1 LRRFPDGA
9 LRELIM
15 KIDAVELRVLKMRL
29 LKPFR
34 TSFGV
39 QQDRYPLLVRL
50 EIDGRSHW
58 GECVAG
64 EGPWYSYETVETAWQ
79 ILKGYLLPAMI
90 GRELA
95 DVAALETLFAPI
107 RGHHMAKACLEMAFT
122 AALAERARKPLAKF
136 LGGVRDRVET
146 GVSIGIQA
154 TADELLEHI
163 AARLAEGYRRIKV
176 KIEPGWDVQ
185 AIGAIRERYP
195 EITLMADANSAY
207 DLDDA
212 AHLAQL
218 DPFRLLMLEQPLAA
232 GDLVDHAA
240 LQQQLRTPIC
250 LDESIESARDARQ
263 ALQLGACQV
272 INIKPGRVGGFAES
286 RRIHDIAANGGV
298 PVWCGGMLETGIG
311 RACNVA
317 LATLPNF
324 RLPGDISASDR
335 YWAEDIVDP
344 PFVLQ
349 KGGTIAVPTRWGLGV
364 RVKVELVDR
373 LTVRREMVR

>member
-1 LRRFPDGA
+1 
-9 LRELIM
+9 M
-15 KIDAVELRVLKMRL
+15 KIDCVELRVLKMRL

-50 EIDGRSHW
+50 EIDGRSSW

-64 EGPWYSYETVETAWQ
+64 EGPWYSYETIETAWQ
-79 ILKGYLLPAMI
+79 ILKGYLLPAVI

-95 DVAALETLFAPI
+95 DIDALETLFAPV

-122 AALAERARKPLAKF
+122 AALAERARKPLATF

-154 TADELLEHI
+154 TTDELLENI
-163 AARLAEGYRRIKV
+163 GARLAEGYRRIKV
-176 KIEPGWDVQ
+176 KIEPGWDVT
-185 AIGAIRERYP
+185 AIAAIRERYP

-207 DLDDA
+207 ELDDA

-218 DPFRLLMLEQPLAA
+218 DQFRLLMLEQPLTA

-240 LQQQLRTPIC
+240 LQRQVRTPIC
-250 LDESIESARDARQ
+250 LDESIESARDARH

-335 YWAEDIVDP
+335 YWAEDIVEP

-364 RVKVELVDR
+364 RIKVELVDR
-373 LTVRREMVR
+373 LTVRREMIR

>member
-1 LRRFPDGA
+1 V
-9 LRELIM
+9 

-29 LKPFR
+29 LNPFR

-90 GRELA
+90 GREMA

-154 TADELLEHI
+154 TTDELLEHI

-218 DPFRLLMLEQPLAA
+218 DRFRLLMLEQPLAA
-232 GDLVDHAA
+232 DDLVDHAA

>member
-1 LRRFPDGA
+1 
-9 LRELIM
+9 M
-15 KIDAVELRVLKMRL
+15 KINAVELRVLKMRL
-29 LKPFR
+29 VKPFR

-50 EIDGRSHW
+50 DIDGHSHW

-79 ILKGYLLPAMI
+79 MLKGYLLPAVI

-95 DVAALETLFAPI
+95 NVDALETLLAPV
-107 RGHHMAKACLEMAFT
+107 RGHHMAKACIEMAFT
-122 AALAERARKPLAKF
+122 GALAEHARKPLATF

-154 TADELLEHI
+154 TVDELLDSIGSH
-163 AARLAEGYRRIKV
+163 LAQGYRRIKV
-176 KIEPGWDVQ
+176 KIEPGWDVM
-185 AIGAIRERYP
+185 AIGAIREKYP

-207 DLDDA
+207 SLDDSS
-212 AHLAQL
+212 HLAQL
-218 DPFRLLMLEQPLAA
+218 DRFGLLMLEQPLAVD
-232 GDLVDHAA
+232 DLVDHAA
-240 LQQQLRTPIC
+240 LQRQIRTPIC

-263 ALQLGACQV
+263 ALQLGSCRV
-272 INIKPGRVGGFAES
+272 INIKPGRVGGFSES
-286 RRIHDIAANGGV
+286 RRIHDIAGNAGV

-311 RACNVA
+311 RAANVA

-349 KGGTIAVPTRWGLGV
+349 RGGTISVPTRWGLGV
-364 RVKVELVDR
+364 RVKVDLVER
-373 LTVRREMVR
+373 LTVRRDTIR

>member
-1 LRRFPDGA
+1 
-9 LRELIM
+9 M
-15 KIDAVELRVLKMRL
+15 KIDCVELRVLKMRL

-50 EIDGRSHW
+50 EIDDRSYW

-64 EGPWYSYETVETAWQ
+64 EGPWYSYETIETAWQ
-79 ILKGYLLPAMI
+79 ILKGYLLPAVV

-95 DVAALETLFAPI
+95 DVDALETLFAPV
-107 RGHHMAKACLEMAFT
+107 RGHHMAKACLEMALT
-122 AALAERARKPLAKF
+122 AALAERARKPLATF

-154 TADELLEHI
+154 TTDELLENI
-163 AARLAEGYRRIKV
+163 GARLAEGYRRIKV
-176 KIEPGWDVQ
+176 KIEPGWDVT
-185 AIGAIRERYP
+185 AIAAIRERYP
-195 EITLMADANSAY
+195 EITLMADANSSY

-240 LQQQLRTPIC
+240 LQRQIRTPIC
-250 LDESIESARDARQ
+250 LDESIESARDARH

-286 RRIHDIAANGGV
+286 RRIHDIALSGGV

-335 YWAEDIVDP
+335 YWAEDIVEP

-364 RVKVELVDR
+364 RIKVDLVDR
-373 LTVRREMVR
+373 LTVRREMIR

>member
-1 LRRFPDGA
+1 
-9 LRELIM
+9 M
-15 KIDAVELRVLKMRL
+15 
-29 LKPFR
+29 
-34 TSFGV
+34 S
-39 QQDRYPLLVRL
+39 
-50 EIDGRSHW
+50 
-58 GECVAG
+58 
-64 EGPWYSYETVETAWQ
+64 
-79 ILKGYLLPAMI
+79 

-154 TADELLEHI
+154 TTDELLEPF

-207 DLDDA
+207 ELDDA

-218 DPFRLLMLEQPLAA
+218 DRFRLLMLEQPLAA
-232 GDLVDHAA
+232 GDLIDHAA
-240 LQQQLRTPIC
+240 LQRQLHTPVC
-250 LDESIESARDARQ
+250 LDESIETARDARH

-298 PVWCGGMLETGIG
+298 PVGCGGMLETGIG

-335 YWAEDIVDP
+335 YWAEDIIEP
-344 PFVLQ
+344 PFTLQ
-349 KGGTIAVPTRWGLGV
+349 RGGTVSVPTRWGLGV
-364 RVKVELVDR
+364 RVKVDLVER
-373 LTVRREMVR
+373 LTVRREMISA

>member
-1 LRRFPDGA
+1 
-9 LRELIM
+9 M

-29 LKPFR
+29 LNPFR

-154 TADELLEHI
+154 TTDELLEHI

-218 DPFRLLMLEQPLAA
+218 DRFRLLMLEQPLAA
-232 GDLVDHAA
+232 DDLVDHAA

>member
-1 LRRFPDGA
+1 
-9 LRELIM
+9 M
-15 KIDAVELRVLKMRL
+15 KIDSVELRVLKMRL
-29 LKPFR
+29 LQPFR

-79 ILKGYLLPAMI
+79 MLKGYLLPAVI
-90 GRELA
+90 GRDLT
-95 DVAALETLFAPI
+95 DVDALESSFAPV
-107 RGHHMAKACLEMAFT
+107 RGHRMAKASVEMAFT
-122 AALAERARKPLAKF
+122 AALAERARKPLSRF

-146 GVSIGIQA
+146 GVSIGIQPNV
-154 TADELLEHI
+154 DQLLDAIGAH
-163 AARLAEGYRRIKV
+163 LSQGYRRIKV
-176 KIEPGWDVQ
+176 KIEPGWDVM
-185 AIGAIRERYP
+185 AIGAVRERYP

-207 DLDDA
+207 SLDDA

-218 DPFRLLMLEQPLAA
+218 DRFGLLMLEQPLAP

-240 LQQQLRTPIC
+240 LQRQIRTPIC
-250 LDESIESARDARQ
+250 LDESIESAREARQ

-286 RRIHDIAANGGV
+286 RRIHDIAANAGV

-335 YWAEDIVDP
+335 YWAEDIVEP
-344 PFVLQ
+344 AFKLQ
-349 KGGTIAVPTRWGLGV
+349 KGGTIAVPTRWGIGV
-364 RVKVELVDR
+364 RVKVDLVDR
-373 LTVRREMVR
+373 LTVRRETIRA

>member
-1 LRRFPDGA
+1 
-9 LRELIM
+9 M

-39 QQDRYPLLVRL
+39 QQDRYPLLIRL
-50 EIDGRSHW
+50 EIGDRSHW

-64 EGPWYSYETVETAWQ
+64 EGPWYSPETIETAWL
-79 ILKGYLLPAMI
+79 ILTSYLLPTVLGTDI
-90 GRELA
+90 A
-95 DVAALETLFAPI
+95 DVEALQAMMAPV
-107 RGHHMAKACLEMAFT
+107 RGHHMAKACIEMAFT
-122 AALAERARKPLAKF
+122 VALAEQARKSLSKF

-146 GVSIGIQA
+146 GVSVGIQP
-154 TADELLEHI
+154 TIDQTLEAIGGH
-163 AARLAEGYRRIKV
+163 LAEGYRRIKV

-185 AIGAIRERYP
+185 LVEGIRERYP

-212 AHLAQL
+212 AHLAEL
-218 DPFRLLMLEQPLAA
+218 DRFGLLMLEQPLAA

-240 LQQQLRTPIC
+240 LQSRMRTPIC
-250 LDESIESARDARQ
+250 LDESIESARDAQ
-263 ALQLGACQV
+263 HAIQLGACRV

-286 RRIHDIAANGGV
+286 RRIHDLAAAAGI

-311 RACNVA
+311 RAANVA

-335 YWAEDIVDP
+335 YWAEDIVEP
-344 PFVLQ
+344 PFTLQ
-349 KGGTIAVPTRWGLGV
+349 KGGTIAVPQRWGLGV
-364 RVKVELVDR
+364 RVKVDLVDR
-373 LTVRREMVR
+373 LTVRREVIRA

>member
-1 LRRFPDGA
+1 
-9 LRELIM
+9 M
-15 KIDAVELRVLKMRL
+15 KIEAVELRLLKMRL

-79 ILKGYLLPAMI
+79 MLKGYLLPAVI
-90 GRELA
+90 GRELS
-95 DVAALETLFAPI
+95 DGAALEALFAPV
-107 RGHHMAKACLEMAFT
+107 RGHHMAKAAIEMAFT
-122 AALAERARKPLAKF
+122 GALAEQARKPLAKF
-136 LGGVRDRVET
+136 LGGSRDRVET

-154 TADELLEHI
+154 TLDDLL
-163 AARLAEGYRRIKV
+163 AAVDRHLTEGYRRIKI
-176 KIEPGWDVQ
+176 KIGPGWDVQ
-185 AIGAIRERYP
+185 AVAAVRERYP
-195 EITLMADANSAY
+195 EISLMADANSAY

-212 AHLAQL
+212 QHLAEL
-218 DPFRLLMLEQPLAA
+218 DRFGLLMLEQPLAP
-232 GDLVDHAA
+232 GDLIDHAA
-240 LQQQLRTPIC
+240 LQRQLRTPIC
-250 LDESIESARDARQ
+250 LDESVESARDARQ
-263 ALQLGACQV
+263 ALEIGACRV

-286 RRIHDIAANGGV
+286 RRIHDLAARAAV

-335 YWAEDIVDP
+335 YWAEDIVEP
-344 PFVLQ
+344 PFILQ
-349 KGGTIAVPTRWGLGV
+349 KGGTIQAPTRWGLGV
-364 RVKVELVDR
+364 RVKVDLVDR
-373 LTVRREMVR
+373 LTVRREMVRK

>member
-1 LRRFPDGA
+1 
-9 LRELIM
+9 M
-15 KIDAVELRVLKMRL
+15 KIDGVELRVLKMRL
-29 LKPFR
+29 LQPFR

-79 ILKGYLLPAMI
+79 ILKGYLLPAVI
-90 GRELA
+90 GQDLA
-95 DVAALETLFAPI
+95 DVAALEAVFAPV
-107 RGHHMAKACLEMAFT
+107 RGHRMAKACIEMAFT
-122 AALAERARKPLAKF
+122 AALAEHARKPLSKF

-154 TADELLEHI
+154 TVDQLLDAIGAH
-163 AARLAEGYRRIKV
+163 LSQGYRRIKV
-176 KIEPGWDVQ
+176 KIEPGWDVMV
-185 AIGAIRERYP
+185 IGAVRERYP

-207 DLDDA
+207 TLDDA

-218 DPFRLLMLEQPLAA
+218 DRFGLLMLEQPLSP

-240 LQQQLRTPIC
+240 LQRQIRTPIC
-250 LDESIESARDARQ
+250 LDESVESARDARQ

-286 RRIHDIAANGGV
+286 RRIHDIAANAGA

-335 YWAEDIVDP
+335 YWAEDIVEP
-344 PFVLQ
+344 AFVLQ
-349 KGGTIAVPTRWGLGV
+349 KGGTIGVPTRWGLGV
-364 RVKVELVDR
+364 RVKVDLVDR
-373 LTVRREMVR
+373 LTVRREMIRL

>member
-1 LRRFPDGA
+1 
-9 LRELIM
+9 M
-15 KIDAVELRVLKMRL
+15 KIEAVELRVLKMRL
-29 LKPFR
+29 LTPFR

-50 EIDGRSHW
+50 EIDGRSQW

-95 DVAALETLFAPI
+95 DVAALETLYAPI

-122 AALAERARKPLAKF
+122 AALAEHARKPLAKF

-154 TADELLEHI
+154 TTDELLEQI

-185 AIGAIRERYP
+185 PIGAIRERYP

-207 DLDDA
+207 DLDDT

-218 DPFRLLMLEQPLAA
+218 DRFSLLMLEQPLPA

-240 LQQQLRTPIC
+240 LQRQVRTPIC
-250 LDESIESARDARQ
+250 LDESIESARDARH

-335 YWAEDIVDP
+335 YWATDIVEP

-364 RVKVELVDR
+364 RVNVELVDR

>member
-1 LRRFPDGA
+1 
-9 LRELIM
+9 M
-15 KIDAVELRVLKMRL
+15 KIDAAELRVLKMRL

-79 ILKGYLLPAMI
+79 LLKGYLLPAAI
-90 GRELA
+90 GRELV
-95 DVAALETLFAPI
+95 DVDALEALFAPV
-107 RGHHMAKACLEMAFT
+107 RGHHMAKACVEMAFT
-122 AALAERARKPLAKF
+122 TALAEHARKPLATF
-136 LGGVRDRVET
+136 LGGTGDRVEA

-154 TADELLEHI
+154 TVDELLDSI
-163 AARLAEGYRRIKV
+163 AAHLAQGYRRIKV
-176 KIEPGWDVQ
+176 KIAPGWDVTT
-185 AIGAIRERYP
+185 IGAIRDRYP
-195 EITLMADANSAY
+195 DITLMADANSAY
-207 DLDDA
+207 GLDDA

-218 DPFRLLMLEQPLAA
+218 DRFGLLMLEQPLAP

-240 LQQQLRTPIC
+240 LQRQIRTPIC

-286 RRIHDIAANGGV
+286 RRIHDIASKARV

-324 RLPGDISASDR
+324 RLPGDISASER
-335 YWAEDIVDP
+335 YWAEDIVEP

-349 KGGTIAVPTRWGLGV
+349 RGGTISVPTRWGLGV
-364 RVKVELVDR
+364 RVKVDLVDR
-373 LTVRREMVR
+373 LTARREMVR

>member
-1 LRRFPDGA
+1 
-9 LRELIM
+9 M
-15 KIDAVELRVLKMRL
+15 KIDAVELRLLEMRL

-39 QQDRYPLLVRL
+39 QQDRHPLLVRL

-64 EGPWYSYETVETAWQ
+64 EGPWYSYETIETAWQ
-79 ILKGYLLPAMI
+79 ILKTYLLPAVI

-95 DVAALETLFAPI
+95 DVDALETLFAPV
-107 RGHHMAKACLEMAFT
+107 RGHRMAKACFEMAFT
-122 AALAERARKPLAKF
+122 AALAEHARKPLAKF
-136 LGGVRDRVET
+136 LGGVRNRVET
-146 GVSIGIQA
+146 GVSVGIQP
-154 TADELLEHI
+154 TVDETLETI
-163 AARLAEGYRRIKV
+163 AAHLTQGYRRIKV

-185 AIGAIRERYP
+185 LIASIRERYP

-207 DLDDA
+207 ELDDA

-218 DPFRLLMLEQPLAA
+218 DRFGLAMLEQPLTP

-240 LQQQLRTPIC
+240 LQKQIRTPIC

-263 ALQLGACQV
+263 AIQLGACRV

-286 RRIHDIAANGGV
+286 RRIHDLAKNAGV

-324 RLPGDISASDR
+324 RLPGDLSASDR
-335 YWAEDIVDP
+335 YWAEDIVEP

-349 KGGTIAVPTRWGLGV
+349 EGGTIAVPMRWGLGV
-364 RVKVELVDR
+364 RVKVDMVER
-373 LTVRREMVR
+373 LTVRREMIRA

>member
-1 LRRFPDGA
+1 
-9 LRELIM
+9 M
-15 KIDAVELRVLKMRL
+15 KINSVELRVLKMRL
-29 LKPFR
+29 LKPFH

-39 QQDRYPLLVRL
+39 QQERYPLLVRL
-50 EIDGRSHW
+50 DIDGRSQW

-79 ILKGYLLPAMI
+79 VLKGYLLPAVI

-95 DVAALETLFAPI
+95 NVDALETLFAPV
-107 RGHHMAKACLEMAFT
+107 RGHHMAKACIEMAFT
-122 AALAERARKPLAKF
+122 AALAEHARKPLATF

-146 GVSIGIQA
+146 GVSIGIQP
-154 TADELLEHI
+154 TVDELLTSI
-163 AARLAEGYRRIKV
+163 GAGLSQGYRRIKV
-176 KIEPGWDVQ
+176 KIEPGWDVM

-195 EITLMADANSAY
+195 EITLMADANAAY
-207 DLDDA
+207 GLDDA

-218 DPFRLLMLEQPLAA
+218 DRFGLLMLEQPLAV

-240 LQQQLRTPIC
+240 LQQQMRTPIC

-272 INIKPGRVGGFAES
+272 INVKPGRVGGFAES
-286 RRIHDIAANGGV
+286 RRIHDIAANAGV
-298 PVWCGGMLETGIG
+298 AVWCGGMLETGIG

-335 YWAEDIVDP
+335 YWAEDIVEP
-344 PFVLQ
+344 PFILQ
-349 KGGTIAVPTRWGLGV
+349 RGGTISVPTRWGLGV
-364 RVKVELVDR
+364 RVKVDLVER
-373 LTVRREMVR
+373 LTVRREMIAG

>member
-1 LRRFPDGA
+1 
-9 LRELIM
+9 M
-15 KIDAVELRVLKMRL
+15 KIEAVELRVLKMRL
-29 LKPFR
+29 LQPFR

-50 EIDGRSHW
+50 QIGDRSHW

-79 ILKGYLLPAMI
+79 ILKGYLLPSVI
-90 GRELA
+90 GRELSGI
-95 DVAALETLFAPI
+95 DEMETLFAPV
-107 RGHHMAKACLEMAFT
+107 RGHHMAKACIEMAFT
-122 AALAERARKPLAKF
+122 AALAEQERKPLARY

-146 GVSIGIQA
+146 GVSIGIQP
-154 TADELLEHI
+154 TIDQLLD
-163 AARLAEGYRRIKV
+163 AVGARLAQGYRRIKV
-176 KIEPGWDVQ
+176 KIEPGWDVTSI
-185 AIGAIRERYP
+185 AAIRERYP
-195 EITLMADANSAY
+195 EIRLMADANSAY

-218 DPFRLLMLEQPLAA
+218 DRFGLLMLEQPLAP

-240 LQQQLRTPIC
+240 LQRQLRTPIC

-263 ALQLGACQV
+263 AIQLGACGV
-272 INIKPGRVGGFAES
+272 INIKPGRVGGFAEA
-286 RRIHDIAANGGV
+286 RRIHDIAANAGI

-317 LATLPNF
+317 LATLRNF
-324 RLPGDISASDR
+324 TLPGDISASDR
-335 YWAEDIVDP
+335 YWAEDIVEP

-349 KGGTIAVPTRWGLGV
+349 KGGTITVPTRWGLGV
-364 RVKVELVDR
+364 RVKVDLVDR
-373 LTVRREMVR
+373 LTVRRELFR

>member
-1 LRRFPDGA
+1 
-9 LRELIM
+9 M
-15 KIDAVELRVLKMRL
+15 KIDAVELRVLRMRM

-50 EIDGRSHW
+50 DIDGRSYW

-79 ILKGYLLPAMI
+79 ILKGYLLPAVI

-95 DVAALETLFAPI
+95 NVDAMETLFAPV
-107 RGHHMAKACLEMAFT
+107 RGHHMAKACIEMAFT
-122 AALAERARKPLAKF
+122 GALAERARKPLATF

-146 GVSIGIQA
+146 GVSIGIQPTVDA
-154 TADELLEHI
+154 LLDSIGSH
-163 AARLAEGYRRIKV
+163 LAEGYRRIKV
-176 KIEPGWDVQ
+176 KIEPGWDVM

-195 EITLMADANSAY
+195 EISLMADANSAY
-207 DLDDA
+207 ELDDG
-212 AHLAQL
+212 AHLKQL
-218 DPFRLLMLEQPLAA
+218 DRFGLLMLEQPLAV

-240 LQQQLRTPIC
+240 LQRQIRTPIC

-286 RRIHDIAANGGV
+286 RRIHDIAANAGV

-335 YWAEDIVDP
+335 YWAEDIVEP
-344 PFVLQ
+344 PFLLQ

-364 RVKVELVDR
+364 RVKVDLVER
-373 LTVRREMVR
+373 LTVRRETVK

>member
-1 LRRFPDGA
+1 
-9 LRELIM
+9 M
-15 KIDAVELRVLKMRL
+15 KIDAVELRVLQMRL

-79 ILKGYLLPAMI
+79 MLKGYLLPAVI
-90 GRELA
+90 GQELA
-95 DVAALETLFAPI
+95 DVDALERLFAPV
-107 RGHHMAKACLEMAFT
+107 RGHHMAKACIEMAFT
-122 AALAERARKPLAKF
+122 AALAERARKPLSKF
-136 LGGVRDRVET
+136 LGGARERVES

-154 TADELLEHI
+154 TVDDLLQAIGTH
-163 AARLAEGYRRIKV
+163 LNEGYRRIKV
-176 KIEPGWDVQ
+176 KIEPGWDVV
-185 AIGAIRERYP
+185 AIGAVRERYP

-207 DLDDA
+207 TLDDA

-218 DPFRLLMLEQPLAA
+218 DRFGLLMLEQPLAP

-240 LQQQLRTPIC
+240 LQRQIRTPIC
-250 LDESIESARDARQ
+250 LDESIESAREARQ

-272 INIKPGRVGGFAES
+272 INVKPGRVGGFAES
-286 RRIHDIAANGGV
+286 RRIHDITANAGV

-335 YWAEDIVDP
+335 YWAEDIVEP
-344 PFVLQ
+344 AFVLQ

-364 RVKVELVDR
+364 RVKVDLVER
-373 LTVRREMVR
+373 LTVRREMVRQ

>member
-1 LRRFPDGA
+1 
-9 LRELIM
+9 M
-15 KIDAVELRVLKMRL
+15 KIEAVELRVLKMRL

-50 EIDGRSHW
+50 EAGGHSYW

-79 ILKGYLLPAMI
+79 MLKDYLVPMMLNRDLP
-90 GRELA
+90 
-95 DVAALETLFAPI
+95 DVASLEALFLPV
-107 RGHHMAKACLEMAFT
+107 RGHRMAKACLEMALT
-122 AALAERARKPLAKF
+122 AAFAEEARKPLSTY

-146 GVSIGIQA
+146 GVSVGIQ
-154 TADELLEHI
+154 TTTEELLDTI
-163 AARLAEGYRRIKV
+163 ARHLSEGYRRIKV
-176 KIEPGWDVQ
+176 KVEPGWDIN
-185 AIGAIRERYP
+185 AIAAIRERYP

-207 DLDDA
+207 ELDDA

-218 DPFRLLMLEQPLAA
+218 DQFRLLMLEQPLAV

-240 LQQQLRTPIC
+240 LQRQISTPVC
-250 LDESIESARDARQ
+250 LDESIEDARDARH
-263 ALQLGACQV
+263 AVQLGACRV
-272 INIKPGRVGGFAES
+272 INIKPGRVGGFAEAK
-286 RRIHDIAANGGV
+286 RIHDIARNAGL

-324 RLPGDISASDR
+324 TLPGDISASDR
-335 YWAEDIVDP
+335 YWAEDIVEP
-344 PFVLQ
+344 PFTLAR
-349 KGGTIAVPTRWGLGV
+349 GGTISVPTRWGLGV
-364 RVKVELVDR
+364 RVKVDMVER
-373 LTVRREMVR
+373 LTARREMLR